1 MKSSGI
7 YVIIPKLTIERST
20 ELKTPKEIYN
30 RRKKYYD
37 RLIQRQTSSINFI
50 SNLRLFVFLLGITAS
65 ILFYLSMVYML
76 CIGAFLL
83 FAAVFFVLMNIHNK
97 IIENKELARSLFNS
111 NTDALKRIDGDWHEF
126 HDCGDD
132 FKDDKHPYS
141 DDLDIFGK
149 GSLFQYINTAVT
161 FTGRNLL
168 ANLLAKS
175 DNKLDAIIKR
185 QDAIKELSA
194 LVGWR
199 QRLHAYGISKQS
211 PNPDSLFSWSNIR
224 QPFYL
229 KKTVL
234 FASYILPG
242 ITICLILLAAF
253 SPNITYQLP
262 LLAMAGQYLILKY
275 KAKSRNEALNTISGY
290 NSNIQSYW
298 RMLKHFEKHHFNSHY
313 LLTLKKKLISSDGKS
328 AHLQVERL
336 SYILN
341 DLISN
346 RHNSIYAIINVITLW
361 DYHCMIALE
370 NWKNKSGH
378 LIKEW
383 IDVIGE
389 LEALSSLSIVSF
401 DHPNWIFPTI
411 KDAANSDNMIAAKAM
426 GHPLLPDSRVYN
438 DLHIGEANKALLIT
452 GSNMS
457 GKSTLLR
464 TSGIN
469 LVLAYSGAS
478 VCAEAFTCSIMELY
492 TCMRIRDD
500 LENSISSFYAEILRV
515 KMIVE
520 AAKTKKNIF
529 FLLDEIFKGTN
540 SQDRHMGAKLLIKQ
554 LLDCKTI
561 GLIST
566 HDLELGDLE
575 QESHGNI
582 KNYHFREYYEND
594 KIHFDYKLH
603 PGISTTRN
611 AMYLMKM
618 AGIDIKE
625 ETI

>member
-1 MKSSGI
+1 M
-7 YVIIPKLTIERST
+7 
-20 ELKTPKEIYN
+20 
-30 RRKKYYD
+30 
-37 RLIQRQTSSINFI
+37 
-50 SNLRLFVFLLGITAS
+50 A
-65 ILFYLSMVYML
+65 YML
-76 CIGAFLL
+76 SAGALLL
-83 FAAVFFVLMNIHNK
+83 FAVVFFVLMNIHNK
-97 IIENKELARSLFNS
+97 IIKNKELALSLFSS

-141 DDLDIFGK
+141 GDLDIFGK
-149 GSLFQYINTAVT
+149 SSLFQYMNTAVT
-161 FTGRNLL
+161 FTGRSYL
-168 ANLLAKS
+168 AIFLAKP
-175 DNKLDAIIKR
+175 DHERDAIIKR

-199 QRLHAYGISKQS
+199 QKLNAYGISKQAMS
-211 PNPDSLFSWSNIR
+211 PDSLFNWSIIR

-234 FASYILPG
+234 LASYILPA

-262 LLAMAGQYLILKY
+262 LLAMAGQYLMLKY
-275 KAKSRNEALNTISGY
+275 KAKSRNEALNTVSEY
-290 NSNIQSYW
+290 NKNIQSYS
-298 RMLKHFEKHHFNSHY
+298 RMLKHFEKNHFKSEY
-313 LLTLKKKLISSDGKS
+313 LLTLKKKLISADGKT

-336 SYILN
+336 SYIVN

-346 RHNSIYAIINVITLW
+346 RHNSIYAIINIITLW

-370 NWKNKSGH
+370 NWKDKSGH

-383 IDVIGE
+383 IDVLGE
-389 LEALSSLSIVSF
+389 LEALSSLSIVNF
-401 DHPNWIFPTI
+401 DHPNWVFPTI
-411 KDAANSDNMIAAKAM
+411 TDPGNSDNIIATKAM

-438 DLHIGEANKALLIT
+438 DLSVGEANKALLIT

-469 LVLAYSGAS
+469 LVLAYSGAP
-478 VCAEAFTCSIMELY
+478 VCAEDFTCSMMELY

-520 AAKTKKNIF
+520 AAKTRKNIF

-540 SQDRHMGAKLLIKQ
+540 SQDRHLGAKLLIKQ

-575 QESHGNI
+575 KESNGSI
-582 KNYHFREYYEND
+582 RNYHFREYYEND
-594 KIHFDYKLH
+594 KIHFDYKLR

-618 AGIDIKE
+618 AGIDMKG
-625 ETI
+625 